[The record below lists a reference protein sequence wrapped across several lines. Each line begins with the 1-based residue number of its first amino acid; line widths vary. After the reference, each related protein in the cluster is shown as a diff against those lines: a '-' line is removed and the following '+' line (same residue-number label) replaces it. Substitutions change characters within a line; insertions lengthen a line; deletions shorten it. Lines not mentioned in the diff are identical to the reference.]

1 MNKSSLLRAK
11 FHRLRLF
18 CRRILN
24 RKLYLLSAKWI
35 DLQISKEGDNFVLRF
50 IIQVKTTTFLLDLV
64 VFFRLTLVW
73 EVIYLKLSLLP

>member
-1 MNKSSLLRAK
+1 MNKSFLSIAK

-24 RKLYLLSAKWI
+24 KEIVSL
-35 DLQISKEGDNFVLRF
+35 LQISKERDYFVLRF
-50 IIQVKTTTFLLDLV
+50 LIQIKTTTFLLGLV
-64 VFFRLTLVW
+64 VFFRLTVVW

>member
-1 MNKSSLLRAK
+1 MNKSFLSIAK

-24 RKLYLLSAKWI
+24 KKIVSL
-35 DLQISKEGDNFVLRF
+35 LQISKERDYFVLRF
-50 IIQVKTTTFLLDLV
+50 LIQMKTTTFLLGLV
-64 VFFRLTLVW
+64 VCFRLTIVW